1 MAIGKLFHANE
12 PKDDEFN
19 TSFLYFAILFCQRKR
34 IDLTNERFVN
44 TNKFRCHLLVDKR
57 DSIGRENH
65 FSMPH
70 ICVMQW

>member
-44 TNKFRCHLLVDKR
+44 MVGFRYHPWTEKR
-57 DSIGRENH
+57 DSGGKENP
-65 FSMPH
+65 FSVPN
-70 ICVMQW
+70 IL